1 MKKKFAK
8 GDTIALYWIMR
19 QTPQPFFRW
28 MLRQMVWLLETNLD
42 SLGDSAINDFMR
54 DAKS

>member
-1 MKKKFAK
+1 MNHHFTENMNNISVFA
-8 GDTIALYWIMR
+8 
-19 QTPQPFFRW
+19 
-28 MLRQMVWLLETNLD
+28 VWLLETKLD